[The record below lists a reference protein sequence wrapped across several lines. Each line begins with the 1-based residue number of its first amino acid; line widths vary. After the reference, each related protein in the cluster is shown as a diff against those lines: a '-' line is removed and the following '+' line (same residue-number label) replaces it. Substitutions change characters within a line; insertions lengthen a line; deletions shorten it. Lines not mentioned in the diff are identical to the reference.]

1 MVRSELACK
10 IAAEFPAYSAQDIE
24 KIIEI
29 FFGAIVAQLEA
40 GGRVELRGFGVFTT
54 RTYGSRLGRN
64 PKSGDAV
71 AVAAKSRPYFKAG
84 KAILSRINEKPHI
97 VEAGIEA

>member
-24 KIIEI
+24 KIIET
-29 FFGAIVAQLEA
+29 FFEAIVAQIEA
-40 GGRVELRGFGVFTT
+40 GGRVELRGFGVFTA
-54 RTYGSRLGRN
+54 RAYAARLGRN

-71 AVAAKSRPYFKAG
+71 AVTAKSRPYFKAG
-84 KAILSRINEKPHI
+84 RAILARINDKANMPEL
-97 VEAGIEA
+97 GIEA